1 MSQRTGESDI
11 RDEHCLFTVA
21 FRCFAGKML
30 LLLLLR
36 GLTLGPIPRFLSDPL
51 CPLEIFLDM
60 VQFYSRR
67 MFLFMCALAVCGIG
81 NLAFAQTR
89 VATLTTIAVTSGASP
104 VTSIAS
110 GSVITLTASVSAGS
124 TILTIGQVNFC
135 DAPAARCT
143 DIHLLGTAQLTNAGT
158 AVLKL
163 RPGVG
168 NRNFTAVF
176 PGTNHYAPSVSGT
189 SALSVTG
196 TTGTYASATAMAEI
210 GGWGSYTLTATVTEM
225 GGTASPT
232 GNASFLDT
240 SNGNSVLATI
250 PLGASTASV
259 GWPSPEALTTDRPSQ
274 GEAVGDF
281 NGDGIPDVVAV
292 ASGPTQ
298 PLLVWLGNAN
308 GTYTAAPSPEVSGY
322 TFAPILVADF
332 NGDGKQDL
340 AVLDGDN
347 NTVSILLGHGDGTFT
362 VVATSATT
370 GSSPGQFAVGDF
382 NDDGIPDLVVTSRSS
397 TPLTI
402 LLGKGDGTFTAASAS
417 PTANSSSPYFIA
429 TGDFNG
435 DGKLDFAVTDL
446 YDDTVSILLG
456 HGDGTFAAVSAIHS
470 GSNGS
475 PVAAAD
481 FNEDG
486 KLDLAVGVAGASGVG
501 DSVTILTGKGDGTF
515 SSPQSTQ
522 AVESNSVSLIQAADF
537 NGDGIADLVLTDSA
551 SGVVTVFLGTQGGGT
566 FSQASFNMVT
576 APYYESAASVA
587 DMDGDGRAD
596 LLLGNQD
603 GNDQV
608 LIYLTRPAQTTSA
621 TASIAL
627 PVTGVHQVTA
637 SYSGDSHYLSSTS
650 GTTTLSGQP
659 PATTTTLSLTAGGV
673 PKSTVASGTVIALT
687 AAVKVG
693 GIPITAGQVNF
704 CDASATYCTDVH
716 VLGTAQLTNSGTATF
731 KFVPGAGQHHYKAV
745 FLQEG
750 AGTGSVSNVETL
762 TVGPAPTPV
771 YTDTTLLTWSG
782 SVGDYSLT
790 ATVIGA
796 GGPTAPTGSVSFLD
810 TSDANT
816 QLAKANLGASTP
828 GIGWRISQTPA
839 TTQSPIGEVTADLNG
854 DGIPDLA
861 LLWNNGDNVT
871 GQIFVTILLGKGDG
885 TFATGGTTQATGV
898 KSEPNMISGDFNGDG
913 KPDLAILSSDGY
925 SSSFITAMLGNG
937 DGTFAA
943 PQTGTVYDQGAVG
956 GDFIRGTMV
965 TADFNGDGKMDLAV
979 VGDYVSTGGVTVLL
993 GNGDGTF
1000 SAMGSNLA
1008 ISQGYGLIATGD
1020 FNGDHIPDLVA
1031 TQYFGPGG
1039 ATVFLGKGDGSFAT
1053 GTSLTIGPFPSSII
1067 VGDFNADGVLDLAI
1081 GSSGA
1086 VTVLLGKGDGTFDQ
1100 GPGGPL
1106 TGAGQ
1111 SLVAGDFNQDGK
1123 LDLAGIDNYNDQI
1136 DLFTGAGDGTFTE
1149 SVTTPNVSQAFIG
1162 PFAIV
1167 PADFNGDGAPDLAM
1181 LTTGVNTASIL
1192 LSKPTQTATAA
1203 VTGIA
1208 PIGTETHNVEARYSG
1223 DSTYASSVSGTV
1235 TLYPGTAPVTYSPA
1249 AGALPAPQTIT
1260 LSESI
1265 PGATIYYSAS
1275 GIVNTYGFVHY
1286 TGPIS
1291 LPIAGNEEIQ
1301 AYATETGYSL
1311 GNTTTADFTLT
1322 PAGIEAANV
1331 SLTPSAPTITDQ
1343 QPVSIAVTVSGAS
1356 GQAVPTGS
1364 VSLAVAAF
1372 NAQENL
1378 KNGATT
1384 LNIPPGTLS
1393 AGANHVNV
1401 TYSGDT
1407 TFAIAKGSTTITV
1420 ARVVISQ
1427 PTPVSVSPGGSATA
1441 KLVLSGDSTYSGT
1454 MRLACALTTSPAAAQ
1469 DLPTCSLNPTSV
1481 AMTPNGTASTV
1492 FTVQTTG
1499 SSQAGIVDSFGWRLR
1514 WVGGGSTAFAVVIL
1528 LGVPNRRRRWAWMVA
1543 LVIGA
1548 GAAGTIGCGGGK
1560 QASSVQSTAE
1570 STPGNYVFT
1579 VTGIDAANAEI
1590 TTVTTVNVTVQ

>member
-1 MSQRTGESDI
+1 
-11 RDEHCLFTVA
+11 
-21 FRCFAGKML
+21 ML
-30 LLLLLR
+30 LQRLLR
-36 GLTLGPIPRFLSDPL
+36 SLTLGPIPRFLSHSL
-51 CPLEIFLDM
+51 CSLEIFLDM
-60 VQFYSRR
+60 GRFYSRC
-67 MFLFMCALAVCGIG
+67 MFLFMCAAAVCGIE

-89 VATLTTIAVTSGASP
+89 VATLTTIAVTSGTVP

-124 TILTIGQVNFC
+124 TALTTGQVNFC
-135 DAPAARCT
+135 DAPAAHCT
-143 DIHLLGTAQLTNAGT
+143 DVHLLGTAQLTSAGT

-168 NRNFTAVF
+168 SRNFTAVF
-176 PGTNHYAPSVSGT
+176 PGTNRYATSASGT
-189 SALSVTG
+189 STLNVTG
-196 TTGTYASATAMAEI
+196 TTGTYASATTMAEI
-210 GGWGSYTLTATVTEM
+210 GGWGGYTLTATVTEM

-232 GNASFLDT
+232 GNVSFFDT
-240 SNGNSVLATI
+240 SNGNSILATV

-259 GWPSPEALTTDRPSQ
+259 GWPSPQALSTDRPSQ
-274 GEAVGDF
+274 AEAVGDF
-281 NGDGIPDVVAV
+281 NGDGIPDIVAA

-298 PLLVWLGNAN
+298 PLLVWLGNGD
-308 GTYTAAPSPEVSGY
+308 GTYTAAASPVVSGY

-340 AVLDGDN
+340 TVLDGDN

-362 VVATSATT
+362 LVAASPTI
-370 GSSPGQFAVGDF
+370 GSNPGQFAVGDF

-417 PTANSSSPYFIA
+417 PTASSGSPYFVA

-435 DGKLDFAVTDL
+435 DGKLDFAATDL

-456 HGDGTFAAVSAIHS
+456 HGDGTFDAASAIHS

-475 PVAAAD
+475 PIAAAD
-481 FNEDG
+481 FNGDG
-486 KLDLAVGVAGASGVG
+486 KLDLAVGVAGSSGVG
-501 DSVTILTGKGDGTF
+501 DSITILTGKGDGTF

-522 AVESNSVSLIQAADF
+522 AVESNSVSFIQAADF

-551 SGVVTVFLGTQGGGT
+551 SGIVTVFLGTQGGAT
-566 FSQASFNMVT
+566 FSPASFSMVT
-576 APYYESAASVA
+576 APYYESSAAVA
-587 DMDGDGRAD
+587 DIDGDGRAD

-608 LIYLTRPAQTTSA
+608 LIYITRPTQTTTA
-621 TASIAL
+621 TASVTL
-627 PVTGVHQVTA
+627 PDTGVHQVTA

-650 GTTTLSGQP
+650 GTTALSGLP
-659 PATTTTLSLTAGGV
+659 PATATTLSLTAAGV
-673 PKSTVASGTVIALT
+673 PQSSVTPGTVIALT
-687 AAVKVG
+687 ATVTAG
-693 GIPITAGQVNF
+693 GNPITGGQVNF
-704 CDASATYCTDVH
+704 CDASTYCTDVH
-716 VLGTAQLTNSGTATF
+716 VLGTAQLTKAGTAVF
-731 KFVPGAGQHHYKAV
+731 KFVPGAGQHSYKAM
-745 FLQEG
+745 FLQEV
-750 AGTGSVSNVETL
+750 AGVQSASNIVTL
-762 TVGPAPTPV
+762 AVAPTPAPV
-771 YTDTTLLTWSG
+771 YTDMTSISLGG
-782 SVGDYSLT
+782 SVGNYSLT
-790 ATVIGA
+790 ATVVGA
-796 GGPTAPTGSVSFLD
+796 GGSATPTGSISFLD
-810 TSDANT
+810 TSNANT
-816 QLAKANLGASTP
+816 QLATANLGAGTP
-828 GIGWRISQTPA
+828 GIGWLISQTPA
-839 TTQSPIGEVTADLNG
+839 MTQSLRSEVATDFNG

-861 LLWNNGDNVT
+861 LLSANADYGSP
-871 GQIFVTILLGKGDG
+871 IFVTILLGKSDG
-885 TFATGGTTQATGV
+885 TFKTGSTIQVTGNSSDLTNPV
-898 KSEPNMISGDFNGDG
+898 LVCSDFNGDG
-913 KPDLAILSSDGY
+913 KADLAILAGGLV
-925 SSSFITAMLGNG
+925 SSSSVTSLLGNG

-943 PQTGTVYDQGAVG
+943 PQTTLVYYQGDG
-956 GDFIRGTMV
+956 GDYIPGKLIA
-965 TADFNGDGKMDLAV
+965 ADFNGDGKMDLAT
-979 VGDYVSTGGVTVLL
+979 VGDYVGSGGISILL

-1000 SAMGSNLA
+1000 QTTGSNLA
-1008 ISQGYGLIATGD
+1008 ISQGYGAIATGD
-1020 FNGDHIPDLVA
+1020 FNGDHIPDLIA

-1039 ATVFLGKGDGSFAT
+1039 ATIFLGKGDGTFAT
-1053 GTSLTIGPFPSSII
+1053 GTSLAISPFPNAIV

-1081 GSSGA
+1081 GNNGA

-1100 GPGGPL
+1100 GPGSPL

-1136 DLFTGAGDGTFTE
+1136 DLFTGAGDGTFAE
-1149 SVTTPNVSQAFIG
+1149 SVTTPNVNSANQNSSS
-1162 PFAIV
+1162 PDPYLIV

-1181 LTTGVNTASIL
+1181 LTAGVNTASIL
-1192 LSKPTQTATAA
+1192 LSEPTQTATTT

-1208 PIGTETHNVEARYSG
+1208 PIGTQTHNVEAHYSG
-1223 DSTYASSVSGTV
+1223 DSTYSSSVSGTV
-1235 TLYPGTAPVTYSPA
+1235 ILYPGTAPVTFSPA
-1249 AGALPAPQTIT
+1249 AGALPAPQAIT

-1275 GIVNTYGFVHY
+1275 GIVNTNGFVHY

-1311 GNTTTADFTLT
+1311 GTTTTANYTLT
-1322 PAGIEAANV
+1322 PAGTEAANV

-1343 QPVSIAVTVSGAS
+1343 QPVSVAVTVSGAS

-1364 VSLAVAAF
+1364 VSLAIATF

-1384 LNIPPGTLS
+1384 LSIPAGVLS
-1393 AGANHVNV
+1393 AGANHVTV

-1407 TFAIAKGSTTITV
+1407 AYAISKGSTTITV
-1420 ARVVISQ
+1420 ASVVISQ
-1427 PTPVSVSPGGSATA
+1427 PTPVSVSPGGTATT
-1441 KLVLSGDSTYSGT
+1441 KLVLTAGGAYSG
-1454 MRLACALTTSPAAAQ
+1454 MMHLVCALTTSPAAAQ
-1469 DLPTCSLNPTSV
+1469 DLPTCSLNPTSL

-1499 SSQAGIVDSFGWRLR
+1499 SSQAASVDSFGWRLR
-1514 WVGGGSTAFAVVIL
+1514 CIGGGSTAFAVVIL
-1528 LGVPNRRRRWAWMVA
+1528 LGVPNRRRRWAWMIA
-1543 LVIGA
+1543 LVIWA

-1560 QASSVQSTAE
+1560 QASSVQNTTE

-1579 VTGIDAANAEI
+1579 VTGTDAAHVGI
-1590 TTVTTVNVTVQ
+1590 TAVTTINVTVH